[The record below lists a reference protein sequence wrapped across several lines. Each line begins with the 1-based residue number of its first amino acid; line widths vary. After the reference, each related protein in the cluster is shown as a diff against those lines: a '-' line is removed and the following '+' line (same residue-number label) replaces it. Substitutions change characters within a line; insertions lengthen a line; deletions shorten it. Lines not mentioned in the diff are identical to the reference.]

1 MARRCSFTGKSPL
14 VANNVS
20 HAHNKTKKV
29 QLPNI
34 QTKRIY
40 VTELGRYVRIHLST
54 RALRTVSK
62 LGLMAYMQ
70 KTGVKL
76 KDIEI

>member
-1 MARRCSFTGKSPL
+1 MARRCVFTGKSPL
-14 VANNVS
+14 VGNNVS

-34 QTKRIY
+34 QSKRIY
-40 VTELGRYVRIHLST
+40 VTELGRYVRIHLSA

-62 LGLMAYMQ
+62 IGLLAYCE
-70 KTGVKL
+70 KCCINL
-76 KDIEI
+76 KGIEI

>member
-1 MARRCSFTGKSPL
+1 MARKCVFTDKKPL
-14 VANNVS
+14 VGNNVS

-34 QTKRIY
+34 QTKRIF
-40 VTELGRYVRIHLST
+40 VPELGRFVRIHLST

-62 LGLMAYMQ
+62 LGLVAYCEKQ
-70 KTGVKL
+70 NIQL
-76 KDIEI
+76 KDIVL